1 LPARV
6 REAKCNAADPLRFRS
21 WPELFL
27 PQRRY
32 NLDGIPSASSAN
44 MKTRLSSLFLVALLA
59 TAPLCAASKTAF
71 ADPPGDGGGDDNNGG
86 GGDDKN
92 GGGEDNDNDNDGGG
106 TGGGGTGGGG
116 TGGGAQNPATN
127 SKENETE
134 TDRIQNAVKKG
145 QAVSLSTL
153 LTFIKTTYNGTI
165 INVDLQKRGKSLV
178 YQVKLLTA
186 ENRLKILRL
195 DALSLMD
202 PNTASIY

>member
-27 PQRRY
+27 PQRKY
-32 NLDGIPSASSAN
+32 NLGGIPSASSAN
-44 MKTRLSSLFLVALLA
+44 MKTRLSTLFLLALMA
-59 TAPLCAASKTAF
+59 TAPLCTASKIAF
-71 ADPPGDGGGDDNNGG
+71 AGSPGDDG

-92 GGGEDNDNDNDGGG
+92 GGGDDKNGGDDDDNGGG
-106 TGGGGTGGGG
+106 NGG
-116 TGGGAQNPATN
+116 GGGAQSPATN
-127 SKENETE
+127 SRENET
-134 TDRIQNAVKKG
+134 DHIQNAVKKG

-153 LTFIKTTYNGTI
+153 LTFIRATYNGTI
-165 INVDLQKRGKSLV
+165 INVDLQRRGKALI

-186 ENRLKILRL
+186 ENKLKILRL
-195 DALSLMD
+195 DALSLTD